1 MKRTA
6 CECRLNNIVLNNPVG
21 FWSAPVGLLLELG
34 WVLACGY
41 LEQKRGRGGYC
52 GTKHRPSCL
61 LCLANAQQIK
71 SGRNVGGTTGE

>member
-34 WVLACGY
+34 WVLPCGY
-41 LEQKRGRGGYC
+41 LEQKRGRGV
-52 GTKHRPSCL
+52 
-61 LCLANAQQIK
+61 I
-71 SGRNVGGTTGE
+71 VGQSIGQAVCCAWQMHSR